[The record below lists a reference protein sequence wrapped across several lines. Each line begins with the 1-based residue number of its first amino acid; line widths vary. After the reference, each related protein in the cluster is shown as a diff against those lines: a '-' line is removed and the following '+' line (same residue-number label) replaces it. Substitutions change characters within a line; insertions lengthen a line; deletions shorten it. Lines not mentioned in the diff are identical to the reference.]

1 MPRRKTPKNHTL
13 TVSGAYAS
21 TDECLLF
28 TKSVLAIEDLNTDA
42 RKKYLQGMVVC
53 DPLFES
59 GSVTYKKSSIV
70 SPVDLPIRCDLR
82 HNDDA
87 KDPLG
92 AYRLEFKV
100 SVPTTEFENQQTL
113 TGPKTDRAHF
123 FSNYYQVFGPRGT
136 SNKVLAEN
144 LKAMVKPLK
153 KAKGSALVAAANDK
167 DVLSAIQKD
176 CERGMT
182 AGAGTSPQFSP
193 KQLLK
198 FWTHT
203 SDKEDGEGASTT
215 YAQLTFS
222 VANLF
227 KEVDQSPEQHEAE
240 CALLR
245 NGSELY
251 NFLSANPTLA
261 VNKDALRINV
271 ARQGPKPPAWTDIA
285 NLISV
290 ADPANQANKAVN
302 LVGQLF
308 ANPWQTWLN
317 KDRMRI
323 LFKVYLNSIDVYAV
337 EKPYMPEATKTLKIN
352 LAAADAFDRQRK
364 AEFGDDDDS
373 DDTEVQEVDDDD
385 SDDEPPIEKKRAT
398 ISEVVEA
405 NKRLKMSSDDSETEK
420 ELASG
425 KASDLAD

>member
-1 MPRRKTPKNHTL
+1 M
-13 TVSGAYAS
+13 
-21 TDECLLF
+21 
-28 TKSVLAIEDLNTDA
+28 
-42 RKKYLQGMVVC
+42 
-53 DPLFES
+53 
-59 GSVTYKKSSIV
+59 
-70 SPVDLPIRCDLR
+70 
-82 HNDDA
+82 
-87 KDPLG
+87 
-92 AYRLEFKV
+92 
-100 SVPTTEFENQQTL
+100 
-113 TGPKTDRAHF
+113 
-123 FSNYYQVFGPRGT
+123 
-136 SNKVLAEN
+136 
-144 LKAMVKPLK
+144 
-153 KAKGSALVAAANDK
+153 
-167 DVLSAIQKD
+167 
-176 CERGMT
+176 
-182 AGAGTSPQFSP
+182 
-193 KQLLK
+193 LK

-364 AEFGDDDDS
+364 AEFGDDDSD
-373 DDTEVQEVDDDD
+373 DDTEVQEVDDDE
-385 SDDEPPIEKKRAT
+385 SDDEPPLEKK
-398 ISEVVEA
+398 
-405 NKRLKMSSDDSETEK
+405 
-420 ELASG
+420 ELQFP
-425 KASDLAD
+425 KL